1 MHDTIQQLEP
11 FKKQCHELNLA
22 VTPQRVKVY
31 EYVTSV
37 TTHPSADQVY
47 EVVRE
52 AFPTISRTSVYR
64 ILDTF
69 ARHDLI
75 KRLVHPGTAVRYD
88 GNTERHFHLYC
99 TQCDTVFDLFQLEL
113 FPEFSREAILKAAGD
128 FKVLDYSVVF
138 TGICARCQAA
148 DQNKK
153 E

>member
-1 MHDTIQQLEP
+1 MEQ
-11 FKKQCHELNLA
+11 FKKRCHELNLA
-22 VTPQRVKVY
+22 ATPQRVRIY

-52 AFPTISRTSVYR
+52 VFPTISRTSVYR

-88 GNTERHFHLYC
+88 GNTKRHFHLYC
-99 TQCDTVFDLFQLEL
+99 TRCNTVFDLFRLEL
-113 FPEFSREAILKAAGD
+113 FSEFSREAILEAAGD
-128 FKVLDYSVVF
+128 FNVLDYSVVF
-138 TGICARCQAA
+138 TGICSCCQTA
-148 DQNKK
+148 DQPKK